1 MREQEL
7 IINSDRGYSNIDE
20 WIGLVKLLVPILTR
34 SDNEGIEVDADA
46 NNVSPFSPVSSVIN
60 NAPKNFAT
68 GTLTYVGENA
78 FGKTVEKAYLSV
90 SKPMNN
96 NIRVRDAK
104 MLGGLGGK
112 AYNVG
117 MFGNSFNENNER
129 YDLTTEKVVST
140 TLDSVNL
147 AHDLELIKTKP
158 HIKPS
163 KNKVVNLAKI
173 TTFKLSEAGIKGTAI
188 DTAKEWLEKIDKQLE
203 EVERER
209 REKARKYWP
218 F

>member
-46 NNVSPFSPVSSVIN
+46 NN
-60 NAPKNFAT
+60 
-68 GTLTYVGENA
+68 
-78 FGKTVEKAYLSV
+78 AYLSV

-129 YDLTTEKVVST
+129 YNLTTEKVVST

-147 AHDLELIKTKP
+147 SHDLELIKTKP
-158 HIKPS
+158 KIKAS
-163 KNKVVNLAKI
+163 KNKLVNMAKI
-173 TTFKLSEAGIKGTAI
+173 ITFKLSKAGIKGTAI
-188 DTAKEWLEKIDKQLE
+188 DRL
-203 EVERER
+203 VG
-209 REKARKYWP
+209 
-218 F
+218 

>member
-117 MFGNSFNENNER
+117 MFGNSFNENNEH
-129 YDLTTEKVVST
+129 YDLTTEKVVSI

-147 AHDLELIKTKP
+147 SHDLELIKTKP
-158 HIKPS
+158 KIKTS
-163 KNKVVNLAKI
+163 KNKLVDMAKI
-173 TTFKLSEAGIKGTAI
+173 TTFKLSKAGIKGTAI
-188 DTAKEWLEKIDKQLE
+188 DRL
-203 EVERER
+203 VG
-209 REKARKYWP
+209 
-218 F
+218 

>member
-20 WIGLVKLLVPILTR
+20 WIGLVKLLVPILTI

-104 MLGGLGGK
+104 ILGGLGGK

-209 REKARKYWP
+209 REKARKYWT

>member
-104 MLGGLGGK
+104 MLGGK

-129 YDLTTEKVVST
+129 YNLTTEKVVST

-147 AHDLELIKTKP
+147 SHDLELIKTKP
-158 HIKPS
+158 KIKAS
-163 KNKVVNLAKI
+163 KNKLVNMAKI
-173 TTFKLSEAGIKGTAI
+173 ITFKLSKAGIKGTAI
-188 DTAKEWLEKIDKQLE
+188 DRL
-203 EVERER
+203 VG
-209 REKARKYWP
+209 
-218 F
+218 

>member
-46 NNVSPFSPVSSVIN
+46 NNMSPFSPVSSVIN

-117 MFGNSFNENNER
+117 MFGNSFNENNEH
-129 YDLTTEKVVST
+129 YDLTTEKVVSI

-147 AHDLELIKTKP
+147 SHDLELIKTKP
-158 HIKPS
+158 KIKTS
-163 KNKVVNLAKI
+163 KNKLVDMAKI
-173 TTFKLSEAGIKGTAI
+173 TTFKLSKAGIKGTAI
-188 DTAKEWLEKIDKQLE
+188 DRL
-203 EVERER
+203 VG
-209 REKARKYWP
+209 
-218 F
+218 

>member
-1 MREQEL
+1 MT
-7 IINSDRGYSNIDE
+7 I
-20 WIGLVKLLVPILTR
+20 

-46 NNVSPFSPVSSVIN
+46 NNVIPFSPVSSVIN

-129 YDLTTEKVVST
+129 YDSTTGKVVST

-158 HIKPS
+158 KIKPS
-163 KNKVVNLAKI
+163 KNKWVNVAKI

>member
-129 YDLTTEKVVST
+129 YNLTTEKVVST

-147 AHDLELIKTKP
+147 SHELELIKTKP
-158 HIKPS
+158 KIKAS
-163 KNKVVNLAKI
+163 KNKLVNIAKI
-173 TTFKLSEAGIKGTAI
+173 ITFKLSKAGIKCTAI
-188 DTAKEWLEKIDKQLE
+188 DRL
-203 EVERER
+203 VG
-209 REKARKYWP
+209 
-218 F
+218 